1 MFTWSFGIILLKI
14 SGEGG
19 QYRTFLKKKKQNY
32 SMIFGTVS
40 GFLARLNLAM
50 QYCRNRTIL
59 DLGVTISLC

>member
-14 SGEGG
+14 SGAGG
-19 QYRTFLKKKKQNY
+19 QYRTFFKKKKNY

-59 DLGVTISLC
+59 DLDVTISLC